1 MQRGSILKAGSIRY
15 ARETKWRSNPGMKL
29 VTTSSTMRDPVK
41 DPLGQQGA
49 VKSETLVYQ
58 NVGVRSGP

>member
-1 MQRGSILKAGSIRY
+1 
-15 ARETKWRSNPGMKL
+15 
-29 VTTSSTMRDPVK
+29 MRDPVK